1 MPRHSAPQSARHSA
15 PQQAARLVRPRLAV
29 TLVVAAAGLATAVWL
44 PTRHDSA
51 DASERGRFPAP
62 EEFAGEFTDDFQ
74 GGEGSTVDPGL
85 WELAD
90 RDRFDM
96 STRSAR
102 LDGAGNLV
110 LTARES
116 RRRGIVTAEL
126 TTKETFRRESGR
138 LEARI
143 RVPEGLAPAFEVVT
157 EAGKLNLLR
166 DAKPGD
172 FHTYA
177 VTWTPGSLRADV
189 DGVTVQEV
197 SDVPTDQAFRLSL
210 SLGVP
215 GDDAPLPAEM
225 LVDFVRVSPL
235 DEEQSPAPSESP
247 SESPSASP
255 SESPS
260 ASPTPSESPS
270 ASPAPS
276 ETAAPAWKTFVDYAA
291 GDVVSFEGAEY
302 EVLEAHTS
310 LPGWEPT
317 ALPALFKKL

>member
-15 PQQAARLVRPRLAV
+15 PQQAARPLRPRLAV

-44 PTRHDSA
+44 PTRNDSA
-51 DASERGRFPAP
+51 DASERGRLPAAGDLADT
-62 EEFAGEFTDDFQ
+62 FADDFQ

-85 WELAD
+85 WALSE
-90 RDRFDM
+90 RDGFDI
-96 STRSAR
+96 STRGAR
-102 LDGAGNLV
+102 LDGDGNLV
-110 LTARES
+110 LTARDS

-126 TTKETFRRESGR
+126 TTKDVFRRESGR
-138 LEARI
+138 IEARI

-157 EAGKLNLLR
+157 RAGTINLLER
-166 DAKPGD
+166 AEPGD

-177 VTWTPGSLRADV
+177 VTWTPDSLKAAV
-189 DGVTVQEV
+189 DGETVQEF
-197 SDVPTDQAFRLSL
+197 SQVPTDQAFRLAL

-225 LVDFVRVSPL
+225 LVDFVRVSGL
-235 DEEQSPAPSESP
+235 DEESASPSASPSESPSPSPSESP

-255 SESPS
+255 
-260 ASPTPSESPS
+260 T
-270 ASPAPS
+270 PS
-276 ETAAPAWKTFVDYAA
+276 ETAAPAWKTFVDYQA